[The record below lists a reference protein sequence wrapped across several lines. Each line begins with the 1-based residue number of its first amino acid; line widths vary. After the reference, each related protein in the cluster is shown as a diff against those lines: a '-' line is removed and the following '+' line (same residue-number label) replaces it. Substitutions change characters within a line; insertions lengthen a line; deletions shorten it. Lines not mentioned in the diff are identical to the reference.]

1 MARRLENRAFT
12 ASWEAAA
19 RWKVGD
25 PDVGGP
31 SGTIGTS
38 CGQDLVGMIR
48 VRDVGHLQPGVHHC
62 GVVDHDQP
70 IATWSSD
77 GVKLLAVEANDV
89 GRVVEGSAQQE
100 REP

>member
-1 MARRLENRAFT
+1 MARRLEDRALT
-12 ASWEAAA
+12 APREAAA
-19 RWKVGD
+19 GWKVGD

-38 CGQDLVGMIR
+38 CGQDLVGMVR
-48 VRDVGHLQPGVHHC
+48 GRDVGHLQPGVHDR

-70 IATWSSD
+70 IAAWSSN

-100 REP
+100 